1 LGYFL
6 HFCYLFVNLSALQ
19 KKNFYKSLKINIL
32 TTNQLLMKNIIYAFV
47 AILFVACGTQAPCE
61 CEKETNG
68 FGPFEGQTVYIGSQ
82 ETVDVFNA
90 IDAAWA
96 ARDYEAMKSL
106 INDGGN
112 FTFEN
117 GTVVTTAQEFVDFVE
132 QEYQKTI
139 ADGREWGW
147 NTDYAFAA
155 YVAGSDDPEAWN
167 QAGEWVNAQFTGSDG
182 VYIEWYH
189 IADGKLQNWNQ
200 TKAALPQE

>member
-1 LGYFL
+1 MLPSPVYAGGLNLGGTAVSSTAAEL
-6 HFCYLFVNLSALQ
+6 NLLDGGTSVGSSITVA
-19 KKNFYKSLKINIL
+19 NSDG
-32 TTNQLLMKNIIYAFV
+32 II
-47 AILFVACGTQAPCE
+47 
-61 CEKETNG
+61 
-68 FGPFEGQTVYIGSQ
+68 
-82 ETVDVFNA
+82 
-90 IDAAWA
+90 
-96 ARDYEAMKSL
+96 

-132 QEYQKTI
+132 QDYQKTI
-139 ADGREWGW
+139 ADGGEWGW

-167 QAGEWVNAQFTGSDG
+167 QAGEWVNAQFTSSNG

>member
-1 LGYFL
+1 
-6 HFCYLFVNLSALQ
+6 
-19 KKNFYKSLKINIL
+19 
-32 TTNQLLMKNIIYAFV
+32 MKNMISVFIAL
-47 AILFVACGTQAPCE
+47 LFVACETQAPCQ

-68 FGPFEGQTVYIGSQ
+68 FGPFEGQSIYMGSQ
-82 ETVDVFNA
+82 ETVEVFKA
-90 IDAAWA
+90 IDSAWF

-117 GTVVTTAQEFVDFVE
+117 GTVVNTAQEFVDFVE
-132 QEYQKTI
+132 QEYQETI
-139 ADGREWGW
+139 AEGKEWGW

-155 YVAGSDDPEAWN
+155 YPAGSDDPEAWN
-167 QAGEWVNAQFTGSDG
+167 QAGEWVNAQFTGPNG

-189 IADGKLQNWNQ
+189 IADGKLQNWYQ

>member
-1 LGYFL
+1 MHLQHY
-6 HFCYLFVNLSALQ
+6 YLLLAELKLLASVKKKLMDLVHLKDNL
-19 KKNFYKSLKINIL
+19 FIL
-32 TTNQLLMKNIIYAFV
+32 
-47 AILFVACGTQAPCE
+47 
-61 CEKETNG
+61 
-68 FGPFEGQTVYIGSQ
+68 GSQ

-132 QEYQKTI
+132 QDYQQTI
-139 ADGREWGW
+139 ADGGEWGW

-167 QAGEWVNAQFTGSDG
+167 QAGEWVNAQFTSSNG

>member
-1 LGYFL
+1 
-6 HFCYLFVNLSALQ
+6 
-19 KKNFYKSLKINIL
+19 
-32 TTNQLLMKNIIYAFV
+32 MKNIIYAF
-47 AILFVACGTQAPCE
+47 AALLFVACGTQAPCE

-68 FGPFEGQTVYIGSQ
+68 FGPFEGQSVYIGSQ

-106 INDGGN
+106 IKDGGN

-132 QEYQKTI
+132 QDYQQTI
-139 ADGREWGW
+139 ADGGEWGW

-155 YVAGSDDPEAWN
+155 YPAGSEDPEAWN
-167 QAGEWVNAQFTGSDG
+167 QEGEWVNAQFTSANG
-182 VYIEWYH
+182 VYVEWYH
-189 IADGKLQNWNQ
+189 IVDGKLNDWNQ
-200 TKAALPQE
+200 FKAALPQE

>member
-1 LGYFL
+1 
-6 HFCYLFVNLSALQ
+6 
-19 KKNFYKSLKINIL
+19 
-32 TTNQLLMKNIIYAFV
+32 MKNIIYAF
-47 AILFVACGTQAPCE
+47 AALLFVACGTQAPCE

-68 FGPFEGQTVYIGSQ
+68 FGPFEGQSVYLGSQ

-132 QEYQKTI
+132 QDYQQTI
-139 ADGREWGW
+139 ADGGEWGLGRRW
-147 NTDYAFAA
+147 PAVVVRPWPLRHRPWAVPHFPA
-155 YVAGSDDPEAWN
+155 P
-167 QAGEWVNAQFTGSDG
+167 
-182 VYIEWYH
+182 
-189 IADGKLQNWNQ
+189 
-200 TKAALPQE
+200 